1 MNNILGLNSTRTGE
15 SRGVSP
21 VIATVLVVAIVVIIS
36 ASIAAVT
43 LGYTD
48 QLSDP
53 APTTAFEFDY
63 EDGWEITHTQGESI
77 DADALQIRIDDPD
90 GVADNVTDWPGT
102 GTVSAGTSVKVDAS
116 DTTGNEDVSV
126 IWEDGSNSYSI
137 GSTGSSSGSGSG
149 GGGAGG
155 ASEGA
160 VANLGGSF
168 EYDTRVAGGA
178 NDIMVQVTDGSG
190 DPVEGEEI
198 TIRVDDPDQ
207 GILSAFDEDDVD
219 FSPIRYDNQ
228 EELTVVTG
236 SDGRFET
243 ATGSGA
249 DMSVSR
255 IQFGPIGGALSP
267 GDEVSVELEANSN
280 GETQTITYEVE

>member
-77 DADALQIRIDDPD
+77 NADALQIRIDDPD

-126 IWEDGSNSYSI
+126 IWEDGSSSYSL

-149 GGGAGG
+149 GGGGGG
-155 ASEGA
+155 AGEGV
-160 VANLGGSF
+160 VASIGGSF
-168 EYDTRVAGGA
+168 EQDTTGA
-178 NDIMVQVTDGSG
+178 AN
-190 DPVEGEEI
+190 EI
-198 TIRVDDPDQ
+198 TV
-207 GILSAFDEDDVD
+207 SVVDEDGN
-219 FSPIRYDNQ
+219 PIAD
-228 EELTVVTG
+228 EELTVSVVDPNKGLLTVYDSSGDSYGDYDNKETLTVTTNSVG
-236 SDGRFET
+236 EFKT
-243 ATGSGA
+243 ATGEGSDAPVG
-249 DMSVSR
+249 
-255 IQFGPIGGALSP
+255 
-267 GDEVSVELEANSN
+267 SVEVGPRVGSPDLDSGDTISARIESTSTSVE
-280 GETQTITYEVE
+280 ETISFEYN

>member
-102 GTVSAGTSVKVDAS
+102 GTVSAGASVKVDAS

-149 GGGAGG
+149 GGGGGG
-155 ASEGA
+155 AGEGV
-160 VANLGGSF
+160 VASIGGSF
-168 EYDTRVAGGA
+168 EQDTTGAANEITVSVVDGAG
-178 NDIMVQVTDGSG
+178 S
-190 DPVEGEEI
+190 PVGNEEI
-198 TIRVDDPDQ
+198 TVSVIDPNQGTLTAYDEVDNPYPNY
-207 GILSAFDEDDVD
+207 IT
-219 FSPIRYDNQ
+219 
-228 EELTVVTG
+228 EEEITVRTG
-236 SDGRFET
+236 SDGGFET
-243 ATGSGA
+243 A
-249 DMSVSR
+249 
-255 IQFGPIGGALSP
+255 IGGGSEDSLGKIRFVPDVSEVSP
-267 GDEVSVELEANSN
+267 GDTVSIKLESNSNSVE
-280 GETQTITYEVE
+280 QTITYEFE

>member
-77 DADALQIRIDDPD
+77 NADALQIRIDDPD

-102 GTVSAGTSVKVDAS
+102 GTVSAGASVKVDAS

-126 IWEDGSNSYSI
+126 IWEDGSSSYSL

-149 GGGAGG
+149 GGGGGG
-155 ASEGA
+155 AGEGV
-160 VANLGGSF
+160 VASIGGSF
-168 EYDTRVAGGA
+168 EQDTTGAANEITVSVVDGAG
-178 NDIMVQVTDGSG
+178 S
-190 DPVEGEEI
+190 PVGNEEI
-198 TIRVDDPDQ
+198 TIRVNDPDQ
-207 GILSAFDEDDVD
+207 GLLSAFDEGGD
-219 FSPIRYDNQ
+219 SPARYDNQ

-236 SDGRFET
+236 SDGKFET

-267 GDEVSVELEANSN
+267 DEEVSVELEANSN

>member
-1 MNNILGLNSTRTGE
+1 MQHDR
-15 SRGVSP
+15 
-21 VIATVLVVAIVVIIS
+21 
-36 ASIAAVT
+36 
-43 LGYTD
+43 
-48 QLSDP
+48 
-53 APTTAFEFDY
+53 
-63 EDGWEITHTQGESI
+63 EITHTQGESI

-155 ASEGA
+155 AGEGA
-160 VANLGGSF
+160 VASLGGSF
-168 EYDTRVAGGA
+168 EYDTRVGGGA
-178 NDIMVQVTDGSG
+178 NDITVQVTDGSG

-207 GILSAFDEDDVD
+207 GLLSAFDEGGD
-219 FSPIRYDNQ
+219 SPARYDNQ

-236 SDGRFET
+236 SGGRFET

-267 GDEVSVELEANSN
+267 GEEVSVELEANSN